1 MQELT
6 ERIALVT
13 GAGRGIGRAIAL
25 ALAKAGASVVAAA
38 RSEEELNNVVSE
50 IVTGGGKAAMCT
62 VDFSQRSQTLRLCEQ
77 AAEWFG
83 PIDVLVNNAGIGSAS
98 DPRPFVEYR
107 DEFWD
112 LTMEINLNAPYIL
125 SKSVLPHMLEQQWG
139 PHRDDCIGQQS
150 PGWLPWQ
157 RVYTA
162 SKHGVLGLMRAI
174 ATEVSSQG
182 VDGKLYLSRS

>member
-139 PHRDDCIGQQS
+139 RIVTIASVNSRLAGYHGS
-150 PGWLPWQ
+150 ASTQ
-157 RVYTA
+157 RASMVYW
-162 SKHGVLGLMRAI
+162 V
-174 ATEVSSQG
+174 
-182 VDGKLYLSRS
+182 